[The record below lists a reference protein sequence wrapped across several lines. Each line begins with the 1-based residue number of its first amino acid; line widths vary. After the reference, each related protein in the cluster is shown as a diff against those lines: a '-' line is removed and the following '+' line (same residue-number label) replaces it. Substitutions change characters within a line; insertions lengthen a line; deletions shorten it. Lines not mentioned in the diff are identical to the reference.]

1 MSYLALKYLH
11 ILSMVLLFGTG
22 LGSAFYKWMADR
34 SHNLEHIAITN
45 RNVVLADWIFTTPTV
60 VFQPVSGIWL
70 AYLAGIP
77 LSTNWVAISLALYV
91 LAGICWIP
99 VVWLQIRMSK
109 LADEALKQQ
118 TSLSDDYWWY
128 ARTWFWLGVPAFIS
142 MVLVVFLMVFKS
154 I

>member
-34 SHNLEHIAITN
+34 SRNLQHIAITN

-60 VFQPVSGIWL
+60 IFQPVSGVWL

-77 LSTNWVAISLALYV
+77 LSTDWISISLGLYV
-91 LAGICWIP
+91 LAGICWVP

-109 LADEALKQQ
+109 LADEALENKS
-118 TSLSDDYWWY
+118 SLNEDYWRY
-128 ARTWFWLGVPAFIS
+128 ARLWFWLGVPAFIS